1 MGSYTVK
8 QALTTENLFSSIT
21 NIHARG
27 DMQDSPDGSG
37 IFNIAPMK
45 AKSKCRTVKFDKDEL
60 ASIKCHHFENACLDG
75 SQQFFASGKEC
86 RNESNLPVEGR
97 SRFLLKPMPQNL
109 EKVEGRLLGTGFVI
123 DCFSSKGNPSHTFMA
138 VVQACRLVEIAQYT
152 QTRIE
157 WVITRGCSMHA
168 GASVSGALQMVL
180 DNIIFSSRFVSKHAL
195 VWDIPIGTNT
205 TVCFDH
211 AILKTD
217 YSGFPPPRWRSFITQ
232 RLNPLIGFVPSTVR
246 PCKGPTNSVRVGVYY
261 RSGTSDVTKLRRMCN
276 LGSVLE
282 GLGALLG
289 PASVAAFTTNE
300 SLSLRA
306 QIDLFEAHDIL
317 VGPHGSHWAIS
328 WFAERPRVIIEV
340 TALPSAR

>member
-1 MGSYTVK
+1 MNNTAANDRKLQS
-8 QALTTENLFSSIT
+8 
-21 NIHARG
+21 
-27 DMQDSPDGSG
+27 DSGFLDLSPLKSE
-37 IFNIAPMK
+37 
-45 AKSKCRTVKFDKDEL
+45 SKCRMFKFNRGEL
-60 ASIKCHHFENACLDG
+60 GGIKYYHFENACLDG
-75 SQQFFASGKEC
+75 SQQFYASGKEC

-97 SRFLLKPMPQNL
+97 SRFLLNQMPHNL
-109 EKVEGRLLGTGFVI
+109 EQVTGRLLGTGFVI

-138 VVQACRLVEIAQYT
+138 VVQACRLVELVRKIH
-152 QTRIE
+152 IPIN
-157 WVITRGCSMHA
+157 WVITRGCSMHT
-168 GASVSGALQMVL
+168 GSSVSGALQFVM
-180 DNIIFSSRFVSKHAL
+180 DNIIFSTRFVAKHAL
-195 VWDIPIGTNT
+195 FWDIPIGTNT

-328 WFAERPRVIIEV
+328 WFAERPRAIIEV
-340 TALPSAR
+340 RAARRARALRATRSNCVDPD

>member
-1 MGSYTVK
+1 
-8 QALTTENLFSSIT
+8 
-21 NIHARG
+21 
-27 DMQDSPDGSG
+27 MQGISDSEFFDL
-37 IFNIAPMK
+37 APMK
-45 AKSKCRTVKFDKDEL
+45 AESKCRMVKTKRDKVFIL
-60 ASIKCHHFENACLDG
+60 KYYHFENACLDG
-75 SQQFFASGKEC
+75 SQQFYASGKEC

-97 SRFLLKPMPQNL
+97 SRFLLNQMPHNL
-109 EKVEGRLLGTGFVI
+109 EQVTGRLLGTGFVI

-138 VVQACRLVEIAQYT
+138 VVQACHLVDFVKQIQAQ
-152 QTRIE
+152 IE
-157 WVITRGCSMHA
+157 WVITRGCSMHT
-168 GASVSGALQMVL
+168 GSSVSGALQLVL
-180 DNIIFSSRFVSKHAL
+180 DNILFSSRFVAKHAL
-195 VWDIPIGTNT
+195 FWDIPIGTNT

-217 YSGFPPPRWRSFITQ
+217 YAGFPPLHWRSFITQ

-340 TALPSAR
+340 TALSSAR